1 MPYSFTKY
9 DPAEMPNNYKAM
21 IEESTRADL
30 IENDRHYI
38 DHPFEWVTSFQFK
51 NPSKD
56 YVEFIISTSLIIPIG
71 MGNFQVVI
79 CTATLTDDLDLFEAF
94 QQNIEL
100 FRKEA

>member
-9 DPAEMPNNYKAM
+9 PPSEIPNNLKEM

-38 DHPFEWVTSFQFK
+38 DYPFEWVTSFQFK
-51 NPSKD
+51 NPKVG
-56 YVEFIISTSLIIPIG
+56 YVEFVIATSLITPIG
-71 MGNFQVVI
+71 MGAFQVVVYQ
-79 CTATLTDDLDLFEAF
+79 ATKTNDYDLFLAF
-94 QQNIEL
+94 QENIEL

>member
-9 DPAEMPNNYKAM
+9 PPSEVPNYLKVM

-38 DHPFEWVTSFQFK
+38 DYPLEWVTSFQFK
-51 NPSKD
+51 KPGDD
-56 YVEFIISTSLIIPIG
+56 YVQFVIGASLITPIG
-71 MGNFQVVI
+71 MGAFQVVI
-79 CTATLTDDLDLFEAF
+79 YHATVTNDYDLFLAF
-94 QQNIEL
+94 QANIEL